1 MLTTIVEV
9 DDELEVAHE
18 LELQVPRAVQFPAEV
33 TSVFPIVSSS
43 VPAPP
48 PCGGAADWAAVEEPP
63 T

>member
-1 MLTTIVEV
+1 MLTAIVEV

-18 LELQVPRAVQFPAEV
+18 LELQVPRMVQVPAEV
-33 TSVFPIVSSS
+33 TSVVPVASSS